1 MPMKN
6 IELSEALNISIEK
19 KKNDTVLVSD
29 ENIDCGYA
37 LESPCKFFGIKK

>member
-6 IELSEALNISIEK
+6 IELSEALNISIE

-37 LESPCKFFGIKK
+37 LESPCEFFGIKK